1 MGAFQQ
7 LRDAASGED
16 FAMVEM
22 ASERQQL
29 EAEGILVKIGDF
41 QPQGRVPPISDQAVD
56 LIVMFEVSSRAAYE
70 RRYRHPIWPK
80 GRSGITVG
88 IGYDVGYVRPA
99 VLAADWKG
107 QLPEEHIDTLK
118 VACGVTG
125 DAAQALLPRTGAVDI
140 PFENAMAVF
149 RGATL
154 VQTAALTAAALP
166 NAERLH
172 PDSFG
177 ALVSLVYNRGASF
190 RLEGERYAEMRQI
203 RGDMAALQ
211 FAQVPGRIRGMQRLW
226 AGKPDMAGLVKR
238 REMEAALFEEGL
250 GA

>member
-1 MGAFQQ
+1 MSGLQPQQ
-7 LRDAASGED
+7 DAAHSD
-16 FAMVEM
+16 DIDLPPMT
-22 ASERQQL
+22 SERQQL
-29 EAEGILVKIGDF
+29 EAEGLLAKIGDVV
-41 QPQGRVPPISDQAVD
+41 PQGAVPPISDKAVD

-70 RRYRHPIWPK
+70 RRYRHPVWPK

-99 VLAADWKG
+99 VLAADWQG
-107 QLPEEHIDTLK
+107 QLPQEQIDTLK

-125 DAAQALLPRTGAVDI
+125 DAAQALLPRTSTVDI

-154 VQTAALTAAALP
+154 VQTAALTATALP
-166 NAERLH
+166 NANRLH

-190 RLEGERYAEMRQI
+190 RLQGERYTEMRQI
-203 RGDMAALQ
+203 AEDMAAMQ
-211 FAQVPGRIRGMQRLW
+211 FAQVPGRIRGMKRLW

-238 REMEAALFEEGL
+238 REMEATLFEDGL
-250 GA
+250 RS